1 MPDEFLSS
9 RRPLA
14 PRPAGVSL
22 RAVMLSSLL
31 AFGGGAVLVGW
42 LVWDG
47 RIALSGGAQ
56 PPAAATS
63 RLAALPAPSG
73 SPAAALQ
80 TTNGLEQRLGALETR
95 LARIDMQ
102 AGAAEANTA
111 RAEALLVAF
120 ATRRSF
126 ERGVPLGYL
135 GTQLQQRFSAADG
148 DAVKTVLDV
157 GKNPLTIDVL
167 AAQLDDLAPRLTGG
181 VGEEGSWAKFKR
193 EIGGLFVIRQ
203 GANSATSPDER
214 LERAKLLLRAGRADA
229 AADEVSHLPGSKAA
243 TDWIAA
249 ARRHAKVEAALDRI
263 ETIALSQ
270 PEKIAASP
278 AATATTPALPGA
290 SPAPSASTSDSGED
304 SSGFF

>member
-1 MPDEFLSS
+1 
-9 RRPLA
+9 
-14 PRPAGVSL
+14 
-22 RAVMLSSLL
+22 MLTSLL
-31 AFGGGAVLVGW
+31 AFVGGALLVGW

-47 RIALSGGAQ
+47 RISLGGEAAAP
-56 PPAAATS
+56 PPAAASS

-80 TTNGLEQRLGALETR
+80 AASGLEQRLGALETR

-135 GTQLQQRFSAADG
+135 ATQLQQRFGAADAE
-148 DAVKTVLDV
+148 AVKTVLEA
-157 GKNPLTIDVL
+157 GKTPLTIDSL
-167 AAQLDDLAPRLTGG
+167 AAQLDGLAPRLTGSG
-181 VGEEGSWAKFKR
+181 ADEGGWARFKR

-203 GANSATSPDER
+203 GASGATSPEER
-214 LERAKLLLRAGRADA
+214 LERAKLLLRASRADA
-229 AADEVSHLPGSKAA
+229 AADEVSRLPGSKAA
-243 TDWIAA
+243 SDWITA
-249 ARRHAKVEAALDRI
+249 ARRHARVEAALDRI
-263 ETIALSQ
+263 EAIALSQ

-290 SPAPSASTSDSGED
+290 SPTPGASPSDGADGEEST
-304 SSGFF
+304 GFF